1 MKTIMRDSRQSI
13 KRACKVHF
21 VFESDLIKKLK
32 TDWKGN
38 VFRQFNTSH
47 RRLQLFS
54 LNSVDLLY
62 FKCFGILC
70 FTVGYRFRTSVFFLS
85 RSVILV
91 FDMFFFAYLIVIQW
105 LPAVQQCES

>member
-1 MKTIMRDSRQSI
+1 MKTIMRDGRQSI
-13 KRACKVHF
+13 KHACKAHF

-38 VFRQFNTSH
+38 VFRQFSISNC
-47 RRLQLFS
+47 RQQLFS

-62 FKCFGILC
+62 FKRFGILC
-70 FTVGYRFRTSVFFLS
+70 FTVGYRFRTSVFFIS
-85 RSVILV
+85 KFVILV

-105 LPAVQQCES
+105 LPVVQLYES